1 MNISNYQMH
10 NVLKVYTQQLSR
22 NRTSEYRGVKTAKP
36 ASDSISISAEA
47 KREVVIAKVTAEIV
61 DRITRKGPQNDVDRE
76 IVDQLQNEIDRQAVF
91 DQSNGSDFV
100 YNVIDADRVKE
111 KTRLSV
117 EDSDFLVKRL
127 GQMAKEAADKMMAS

>member
-10 NVLKVYTQQLSR
+10 NVLKVYTRQLSR
-22 NRTSEYRGVKTAKP
+22 NRTSEYHGVKTAKP

-47 KREVVIAKVTAEIV
+47 KRQVVIDKVTADIV
-61 DRITRKGPQNDVDRE
+61 DRITRKGPQSEVDRQ
-76 IVDQLQNEIDRQAVF
+76 IVDRLRDEIDRQAVF
-91 DQSNGSDFV
+91 DSSNGSDFV
-100 YNVIDADRVKE
+100 YNVIDADREKE

-127 GQMAKEAADKMMAS
+127 EHLAKEAADKMVAS

>member
-47 KREVVIAKVTAEIV
+47 KRQGVIKQVTDKIV
-61 DRITRKGPQNDVDRE
+61 DRITRKGPQNDVDHE
-76 IVDQLQNEIDRQAVF
+76 IVDQLRDEIDRKAVF
-91 DQSNGSDFV
+91 DRSNGSDFV

-127 GQMAKEAADKMMAS
+127 GQLAKEAADKMMAS

>member
-10 NVLKVYTQQLSR
+10 NVLKVYTRQLSR

-47 KREVVIAKVTAEIV
+47 KRQVVIDKVTADIV
-61 DRITRKGPQNDVDRE
+61 DRITRKGPQSDVDRE
-76 IVDQLQNEIDRQAVF
+76 IVDRLRDEIDRQAVF
-91 DQSNGSDFV
+91 DQSNRSDFV
-100 YNVIDADRVKE
+100 YNVIDADRKKE

-127 GQMAKEAADKMMAS
+127 EHLAKEAADKMMAS

>member
-47 KREVVIAKVTAEIV
+47 KRQGVIKQVTDKIV

-76 IVDQLQNEIDRQAVF
+76 IVDQLRDEIDRKAVF
-91 DQSNGSDFV
+91 DRSNGSDFV

-127 GQMAKEAADKMMAS
+127 GQLAKEAADKMMAS

>member
-47 KREVVIAKVTAEIV
+47 KRQGVIKQVTDKIV
-61 DRITRKGPQNDVDRE
+61 DRITRKGPQNDVDRK
-76 IVDQLQNEIDRQAVF
+76 IVDQLRDEIDRKAVI
-91 DQSNGSDFV
+91 DRSNGSDFV

-127 GQMAKEAADKMMAS
+127 EHLAKEAADKMMAS

>member
-10 NVLKVYTQQLSR
+10 NVLKVYTRQLSR
-22 NRTSEYRGVKTAKP
+22 NRTSEYRGLKTSKP

-47 KREVVIAKVTAEIV
+47 KREAINDRITNEIV
-61 DRITRKGPQNDVDRE
+61 DRITRKGPQTDIDRD
-76 IVDQLQNEIDRQAVF
+76 IVDQLTNEIDGQGAF

-100 YNVIDADRVKE
+100 YNVIDADREKE

-127 GQMAKEAADKMMAS
+127 EQLAKKAADKMMAS